1 MWNLVLAQAQDA
13 AQGTAEG
20 VTDGAV
26 GAGAAPQAQMPSMLF
41 MVVAFFF
48 IMYLF
53 MIRPNQKREKERKE
67 MLASVAKGDKI
78 VTTGGICGT
87 VVGLSEKIVVV
98 RVTNDE
104 PGVKM
109 EFLREAIMRV
119 ASREKSAKE

>member
-1 MWNLVLAQAQDA
+1 VWNLVLAQAQDA

-20 VTDGAV
+20 VTDGAA

-48 IMYLF
+48 IMYFF

-67 MLASVAKGDKI
+67 MLASLSKGDKV
-78 VTTGGICGT
+78 VTTGGLCGT
-87 VVGLSEKIVVV
+87 VVGLSEKIVVL
-98 RVTNDE
+98 RVSEE